1 MVLGA
6 LQLLVPNKRN
16 RVRSLRSPDSQR
28 RSAVARGSFA
38 ALDLMSNEVESQLER
53 VVDRM
58 SQEEFDSFM
67 AEALGDPIYKRQL
80 TLVVCLYVGV
90 ALGSPLAVAWS
101 IQLPRPLAGRLVMFL
116 MPIVALAVLYPR
128 INGWRCGWGPVPS
141 TGLP

>member
-1 MVLGA
+1 
-6 LQLLVPNKRN
+6 
-16 RVRSLRSPDSQR
+16 
-28 RSAVARGSFA
+28 
-38 ALDLMSNEVESQLER
+38 MSNEVESQLER

-58 SQEEFDSFM
+58 SQEEFDTFM

-116 MPIVALAVLYPR
+116 MPIVALAVLYPAYKWVAMR
-128 INGWRCGWGPVPS
+128 LGTSAEYRLALAR
-141 TGLP
+141 GLISGVSQ